1 MDENDAMS
9 MYHSRAWN
17 NDAAA
22 RAEPLRAAADGGD
35 MTGACGGGVKGAC
48 AMMLRV
54 LESKMLSALLL
65 AAPPSSSTHAL
76 IAAHIP
82 PPPPVIVA
90 AATRFI
96 RARLGSCTLRLIK
109 GRKREADPL

>member
-1 MDENDAMS
+1 
-9 MYHSRAWN
+9 
-17 NDAAA
+17 
-22 RAEPLRAAADGGD
+22 
-35 MTGACGGGVKGAC
+35 
-48 AMMLRV
+48 MMLRV